1 MASESLASIGRG
13 SSPIA
18 VAVGGADAM
27 AELSGAV
34 VSLGKAGGA
43 PFAVSAQVTNCSVD
57 LKPKKKCWSQQWP
70 EHFASGIHL
79 FLFPATLRLA
89 QSVL

>member
-18 VAVGGADAM
+18 VAVGGADAV
-27 AELSGAV
+27 AELTGA
-34 VSLGKAGGA
+34 VSLGKPGGA
-43 PFAVSAQVTNCSVD
+43 HFAVSAQVANCSVD

-79 FLFPATLRLA
+79 FLFPAALRLV